1 MTATFRESGRD
12 SDIPRIAPVAV
23 GVERPLWSVMIPTF
37 NCAQYLRHTLKS
49 VLAQDPG
56 PKHMQIEVVD
66 DASTK
71 DDPEAVVKEIAGDR
85 VLFYRKEKNGG
96 AIANFNTCVERSVGR
111 LVHLLH
117 GDDTVE
123 PGFYAAFAAA
133 FENSPGCAAVY
144 SRVFVIDEENDLLG
158 LSDYMP
164 SLKRESTDAREL
176 MLTNPIRTPGV
187 VIRRQF
193 YEENGGFQ
201 PALVHTADWEM
212 WARSVLH
219 GGARMLN
226 RPLASYRSFGAND
239 LSRLMQTAE
248 NVRDHLRLGAIWE
261 ARGMPGFDRAAFDR
275 MVYRLAFAQWRRFS
289 DAGNADAAAT
299 NYAFL
304 REHCPTGRRIW
315 MRLRSQLVA
324 IKRFVNHKVE

>member
-1 MTATFRESGRD
+1 MTATFRESGRYF
-12 SDIPRIAPVAV
+12 DIPRIAPVAV

-239 LSRLMQTAE
+239 SSRLMQTAE

-261 ARGMPGFDRAAFDR
+261 ARAACRALIAPPLTGWFIAWHSR
-275 MVYRLAFAQWRRFS
+275 NNGEGSPTPATRTLPRRTTRSCASTVRPVAEFGCGS
-289 DAGNADAAAT
+289 
-299 NYAFL
+299 
-304 REHCPTGRRIW
+304 GRSW
-315 MRLRSQLVA
+315 LRSNDL
-324 IKRFVNHKVE
+324 